1 MALKQL
7 SIDVRSV
14 SISRRADA
22 EKLDDL
28 RVRFF
33 HLYPNLPLGE
43 RCLPCIV
50 IKIADRSEPLS
61 WRICYLEIAH
71 NTPLSRKILICLD
84 EMEFI

>member
-1 MALKQL
+1 MALRQL
-7 SIDVRSV
+7 SVDERSF

-22 EKLDDL
+22 EKLDNL
-28 RVRFF
+28 RVRF
-33 HLYPNLPLGE
+33 HRVYVNLPISE
-43 RCLPCIV
+43 RSMPCIV
-50 IKIADRSEPLS
+50 IKIGDRSEPLS

>member
-7 SIDVRSV
+7 SDGCRSV

-22 EKLDDL
+22 EKLADL
-28 RVRFF
+28 RCRF
-33 HLYPNLPLGE
+33 HHVYPNLPIGE
-43 RCLPCIV
+43 RGLPCIV

-61 WRICYLEIAH
+61 WRVCYTEINH
-71 NTPLSRKILICLD
+71 DTPLSRKILLCLG